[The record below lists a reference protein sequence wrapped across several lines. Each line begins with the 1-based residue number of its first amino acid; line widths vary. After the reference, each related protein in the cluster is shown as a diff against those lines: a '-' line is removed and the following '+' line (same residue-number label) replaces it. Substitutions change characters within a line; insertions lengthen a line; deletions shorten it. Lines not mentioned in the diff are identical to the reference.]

1 MAENITNFT
10 HNLLDVLELLS
21 ENEVESEMG
30 AAFASFMSNPS
41 VTWAKFVLTDDK
53 TNANGERIPKEEF
66 KNLLRSGIYMPVK
79 MALGEISAGH
89 PGTKPLGTITHLKE
103 VQLEDGAS
111 AIVAIAALWGQER
124 PADVEFIK
132 QRMAEKKPVDVSW
145 EILYEDAK
153 LNTEKQSMDLM
164 GTALRAA
171 TIVGNPAYEG
181 RTPFL
186 SISAKKVSEAT
197 FEVNTNTDPANN
209 SEDELMEK
217 EQLEARVAELEPQLS
232 VAQAKLTEAQTALSE
247 KDAEIAR
254 LTEENTAKETELTE
268 LRQYKASIE
277 DEVRKA
283 EKLDAIKAKFVAA
296 SITKDDKY
304 FEDNAERFLK
314 MEDDALDFFVQEM
327 ASNLATEASKET
339 SASKDKTKIPALTGN
354 ESEDFSPKS
363 LAKYLRDSKKNQK

>member
-10 HNLLDVLELLS
+10 HNLLDVIELLS

-30 AAFASFMSNPS
+30 TAFAAFMSNPS

-53 TNANGERIPKEEF
+53 TNANGERVPKEEF

-132 QRMAEKKPVDVSW
+132 QRMAEKQPVDVSW
-145 EILYEDAK
+145 EILYQDAK
-153 LNTEKQSMDLM
+153 LNTEKKSMDLL

-181 RTPFL
+181 RTQFL
-186 SISAKKVSEAT
+186 SISAKKVGEAT
-197 FEVNTNTDPANN
+197 IEEITTDPANN

-217 EQLEARVAELEPQLS
+217 NELEARVAELEPKLND
-232 VAQAKLTEAQTALSE
+232 VQAKLTAAETTLSE

-254 LTEENTAKETELTE
+254 LTEENTAKETELVE
-268 LRQYKASIE
+268 LRQYKSSIE
-277 DEVRKA
+277 DEVAKA
-283 EKLDAIKAKFVAA
+283 EKLDSIKAKFTEAGLE
-296 SITKDDKY
+296 KDDEY
-304 FEDNAERFLK
+304 FAENAERFLK
-314 MEDDALDFFVQEM
+314 MEEDSLNFFIQEM
-327 ASNLATEASKET
+327 ASNLTTEAGKT
-339 SASKDKTKIPALTGN
+339 AQASHKTKIPALTGN
-354 ESEDFSPKS
+354 EDVDDLSPKA

>member
-1 MAENITNFT
+1 MAENITKFT
-10 HNLLDVLELLS
+10 HNLLDVIELLS

-30 AAFASFMSNPS
+30 AAYAAFMSNPS

-153 LNTEKQSMDLM
+153 LNTEKNSMDLL

-181 RTPFL
+181 RTSFL

-197 FEVNTNTDPANN
+197 IEEITVTDPANN

-217 EQLEARVAELEPQLS
+217 EQLEARVAELEPQLND
-232 VAQAKLTEAQTALSE
+232 VQAKLTAAETTLTE
-247 KDAEIAR
+247 KEAEITR
-254 LTEENTAKETELTE
+254 LTEENTAKETELVE
-268 LRQYKASIE
+268 LRQYKSSIE
-277 DEVRKA
+277 EEVAKA
-283 EKLDAIKAKFVAA
+283 EKLDSIKAKFTEAG
-296 SITKDDKY
+296 IEKDDEY
-304 FEDNAERFLK
+304 FAENAERFLK
-314 MEDDALDFFVQEM
+314 MDEDALSFFVQEL
-327 ASNLATEASKET
+327 ASNLTTEASKNAQ
-339 SASKDKTKIPALTGN
+339 ASKKTKIPALMGN
-354 ESEDFSPKS
+354 EPSDLSPKA
-363 LAKYLRDSKKNQK
+363 LGKYLRDSKNKK